1 LTCHRGAGAAQSRR
15 RHRGAGLA
23 LSRRGV
29 GTPRPAHG
37 ISQRARLHGLA
48 LVATLA
54 VGAAPASATAAQ
66 TARLSARFTPE
77 RLGAPT
83 SMMVSFRIF
92 SASGIPS
99 PLTGVRLHYPQNLGL
114 AISGLGT
121 AICEPAVLELNG
133 PAGCP
138 RDSTMGSGEAF
149 ARFQIGPEVFSE
161 SATLGVV
168 AGPEQEG
175 FLGLLVSATGLSPVA
190 ARIVMSSVLEP
201 GLITLSVPLVPSLPE
216 GQPVSVI
223 GVDATLGGKLVYT
236 RSVRGRI
243 VRYRPRGIS
252 LPRRC
257 PPGGFRFSASFSFLD
272 GTSASAAY
280 SVSCPRRR

>member
-1 LTCHRGAGAAQSRR
+1 
-15 RHRGAGLA
+15 
-23 LSRRGV
+23 
-29 GTPRPAHG
+29 
-37 ISQRARLHGLA
+37 LA
-48 LVATLA
+48 LVAALA
-54 VGAAPASATAAQ
+54 VGAAPASATASQ
-66 TARLSARFTPE
+66 TARLAARFTPE

-83 SMMVSFRIF
+83 SMTVSFRIL

-99 PLTGVRLHYPQNLGL
+99 PLTGVRLHYPESLGL

-138 RDSTMGSGEAF
+138 PDSTMGSGEAF

-168 AGPEQEG
+168 AGPEREG

-201 GLITLSVPLVPSLPE
+201 GLIALSVPLVPSLPE
-216 GQPVSVI
+216 GEPVSVV
-223 GVDATLGGKLVYT
+223 GVDATLGGKLVYS
-236 RSVRGRI
+236 RSVRGHI
-243 VRYRPRGIS
+243 VRYRPRGLS

-257 PPGGFRFSASFSFLD
+257 PPGGFRFSASFAFLD